1 MSIERTLWQDVRVT
15 TTFTIRSSSAT
26 VLVPPGIAVRKFL
39 TGEAT
44 LRSEDVDVLP
54 EGDSVQVSFRLE
66 YSESTGRFEIAGFA
80 VDRGES
86 AIEISSAF
94 LRTIRVHAI
103 TRVGIVAAFPE
114 WSHQLVRLNRLSERG
129 GLRSFAEFVLTDE
142 DALLLTGL
150 LYRMAEISGEN
161 PALAVAESIG
171 LKQRTATNWIQRA
184 RAAGYMTST
193 EHGAAMQE
201 LAAAIEPFWDRF
213 VKEERDGDD

>member
-1 MSIERTLWQDVRVT
+1 MEGTLWQDVGVT
-15 TTFTIRSSSAT
+15 ATFTIRSADAA
-26 VLVPPGIAVRKFL
+26 VVVPPGIAVRKFL
-39 TGEAT
+39 AGEAT
-44 LRSEDVDVLP
+44 LGSEDLDSLP
-54 EGDSVQVSFRLE
+54 EGESVQVSFRLE

-80 VDRGES
+80 VDRGAS

-114 WSHQLVRLNRLSERG
+114 WSHALARLSQLSERG
-129 GLRSFAEFVLTDE
+129 GLRSFVEFRPTDKE
-142 DALLLTGL
+142 ALLLTGL

-193 EHGAAMQE
+193 EHGTALQE
-201 LAAAIEPFWDRF
+201 LAAAVEPFWDRF
-213 VKEERDGDD
+213 VREERDGHD

>member
-1 MSIERTLWQDVRVT
+1 MSIERTLCQDVDVT
-15 TTFTIRSSSAT
+15 STFTIRSTDAA

-39 TGEAT
+39 AGEAT
-44 LRSEDVDVLP
+44 LGNEDVDALP
-54 EGDSVQVSFRLE
+54 EGESVLVSFRLE
-66 YSESTGRFEIAGFA
+66 YSLSTGRFEIAGFA

-86 AIEISSAF
+86 TIEISSAF

-114 WSHQLVRLNRLSERG
+114 WSHQLARLSQLRERG
-129 GLRSFAEFVLTDE
+129 GLRSFADYAPTNVE
-142 DALLLTGL
+142 ALLLTGL

-184 RAAGYMTST
+184 RVAGYMTST
-193 EHGAAMQE
+193 EHGAAMQD
-201 LAAAIEPFWDRF
+201 LAAAIQPFWDRF